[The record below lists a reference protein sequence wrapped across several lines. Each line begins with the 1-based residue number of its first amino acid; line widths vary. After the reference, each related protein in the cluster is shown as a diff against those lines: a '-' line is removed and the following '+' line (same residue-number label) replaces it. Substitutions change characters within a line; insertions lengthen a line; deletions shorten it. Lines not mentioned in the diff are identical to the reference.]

1 MKKLPLLGLIA
12 TGTLVLFYFLNKTR
26 SALKLDYYF
35 YSIDLSNLK
44 LSNLEIITKVEIVNP
59 TNTSQII
66 DGIFATVTLNDG
78 TLVGRIQKNV
88 AQTIIK
94 KDSTIIDVPIKLNPN
109 GVAKV
114 TAYVINNQSVPT
126 LNIEGSITSM
136 GISIPI
142 KQTV

>member
-59 TNTSQII
+59 TNTSQVV

>member
-59 TNTSQII
+59 TNTSQVV

-78 TLVGRIQKNV
+78 TLIGRIQKNV

-109 GVAKV
+109 GLAKV

>member
-1 MKKLPLLGLIA
+1 MKRLPLIGLIA
-12 TGTLVLFYFLNKTR
+12 TGSLLLLYFLNKTR

-59 TNTSQII
+59 TNTKQVV

-78 TLVGRIQKNV
+78 TLIGRIQKTQVQEIV
-88 AQTIIK
+88 ARGSSILDI
-94 KDSTIIDVPIKLNPN
+94 PIKLNPN

-126 LNIEGSITSM
+126 INIEGTITSM

>member
-1 MKKLPLLGLIA
+1 MKKTALIGLIA
-12 TGTLVLFYFLNKTR
+12 TGGILLLYFLNKTR

-59 TNTSQII
+59 TNTKQVI
-66 DGIFATVTLNDG
+66 DGIFANVKLNDG
-78 TLVGRIQKNV
+78 TLIGRIQ
-88 AQTIIK
+88 QTQVQEIGARTN
-94 KDSTIIDVPIKLNPN
+94 TIIDIPIKLNPN

-126 LNIEGSITSM
+126 INIEGSITSM

-142 KQTV
+142 KQSI

>member
-12 TGTLVLFYFLNKTR
+12 TGTLVLFYFVNKTR

-59 TNTSQII
+59 TNTSQVV